1 MDSPWED
8 TIIRTT
14 NILEA
19 SLSMTCRDTSHQIRT
34 INTPEA
40 SPTMTCRGI
49 THQVKYLG
57 INITRGIS
65 SKEDIPAEITN
76 MTSPKEDRVIET
88 SNPLA
93 TPGPEIA
100 MRVIIK
106 AITSTMTQE
115 AGLQADK
122 GDLGTGLL
130 AEVVIL
136 PGRIIT
142 ATTATIIIIEMLTLA
157 MGGIN
162 EETARRSCIMGSL
175 L

>member
-8 TIIRTT
+8 TTIRTT

-19 SLSMTCRDTSHQIRT
+19 SLLMTCRDTSHQIRT

-65 SKEDIPAEITN
+65 SKEDIPAETAN
-76 MTSPKEDRVIET
+76 MTSPKEDRVIGT

-93 TPGPEIA
+93 TPGPETA
-100 MRVIIK
+100 MRVK
-106 AITSTMTQE
+106 TKEITNTMTQ
-115 AGLQADK
+115 GVGPQADK
-122 GDLGTGLL
+122 GDPETGLL

-136 PGRIIT
+136 PGRKII
-142 ATTATIIIIEMLTLA
+142 ATIIAIEMLTLA